1 MSTVDRPGG
10 RILVTGLGIV
20 APTGPTVEDH
30 WQAVLAGKSGLGRIT
45 AFDPTGYPVTVAGEV
60 AGFEARGRVPGRVVP
75 QTDRWTHLALVA
87 TDAALAD
94 AGADPAELDEY
105 EMAVVTSSSSGGTA
119 FGQNEMEN
127 LYRQGPSW
135 VGAYQSIAWFYAAT
149 TGQISIRHGMRG
161 PCGVVCAEQAGGLD
175 AIAQARR
182 LLRTGSRLVVTGGT
196 DSSLCPYGVVAQ
208 LADGRLSSLDD
219 PARAYT
225 PFATDAPGHVP
236 GEGGAILVT
245 ETEESARARGRTR
258 SWGAV
263 EGWAAGF
270 DPYDDAARTEGRTEA
285 PNRPPVLAG
294 VIRRALADA
303 GLAPGDVDVVFA
315 DGAGTPERDAD
326 EARALA
332 EVFGPR
338 GVPVTAPKS
347 LTGRLYGGGAPLDVA
362 TALLALRDGIVPHT
376 AGTARP
382 DPDYALDLVVDR
394 PRELPLRHAL
404 VVARGHGGFVSALVV
419 GSA

>member
-1 MSTVDRPGG
+1 VSTVDRPGG

-208 LADGRLSSLDD
+208 LADGRLSTLDD

-236 GEGGAILVT
+236 GASV
-245 ETEESARARGRTR
+245 AK
-258 SWGAV
+258 
-263 EGWAAGF
+263 
-270 DPYDDAARTEGRTEA
+270 
-285 PNRPPVLAG
+285 G
-294 VIRRALADA
+294 V
-303 GLAPGDVDVVFA
+303 
-315 DGAGTPERDAD
+315 
-326 EARALA
+326 
-332 EVFGPR
+332 
-338 GVPVTAPKS
+338 
-347 LTGRLYGGGAPLDVA
+347 
-362 TALLALRDGIVPHT
+362 
-376 AGTARP
+376 
-382 DPDYALDLVVDR
+382 
-394 PRELPLRHAL
+394 
-404 VVARGHGGFVSALVV
+404 
-419 GSA
+419 